1 MSASD
6 LVSGVLD
13 RVIQSQIPTTESVG
27 VSPRTNVWAEDCC
40 LNGDT
45 LYVQ

>member
-1 MSASD
+1 MIS
-6 LVSGVLD
+6 LQYRVTD
-13 RVIQSQIPTTESVG
+13 RQLIQSQIPTTESVG
-27 VSPRTNVWAEDCC
+27 VSPRTNVLAEDSC